1 MSYYISRFFGGLFL
15 IILISLCYI
24 IARSVVFYNRD
35 DEKNSRQFWA
45 RESEANSV
53 RRKDISALDYIQI
66 PIDTLPMQ
74 ALIDAGLASIHECI
88 TKLASERILNLSEY
102 TNTDLKIMYG
112 PANLDEL
119 SQCDERFTNLI
130 RTLQS
135 AATALLKIPGTDM
148 YDIQNEAA
156 MSDATAFLE
165 YAVSI
170 GSDMSNSYELLG
182 IIYTRQKNTK
192 AFKELYHKADRLSS
206 MSKDMILNKL
216 HNIKTA

>member
-15 IILISLCYI
+15 IILISPCYI
-24 IARSVVFYNRD
+24 IARAFVFYNRD
-35 DEKNSRQFWA
+35 DEKNTRQFWA

-53 RRKDISALDYIQI
+53 RRKDISSLDYIQI

-74 ALIDAGLASIHECI
+74 ALIDAGLATIHNCI
-88 TKLASERILNLSEY
+88 TGLASERILNLSEY

-119 SQCDERFTNLI
+119 SQCDERFTTLI
-130 RTLQS
+130 RTLQG

-182 IIYTRQKNTK
+182 IIYTRQKNSK
-192 AFKELYHKADRLSS
+192 AFKELCHKANQLSS
-206 MSKDMILNKL
+206 ISKDMVLNKL